1 MIKVHPQYIKDAQGE
16 KSMVILSAKEFDTI
30 IELLEDI
37 EDIRLYDD
45 AIKNDTGER
54 IPMEDVFNLIEN
66 KRKIV

>member
-37 EDIRLYDD
+37 EDIRLYDE

-54 IPMEDVFNLIEN
+54 IPMEDVFNFIEN

>member
-16 KSMVILSAKEFDTI
+16 KSMVILSVKEFDTI
-30 IELLEDI
+30 IELLEEI
-37 EDIRLYDD
+37 EDVRLYDD

-54 IPMEDVFNLIEN
+54 IPMEDVFNFIEN